1 MVAALSLYKFD
12 TKYANTIVIGEN
24 SMLLPHQTREDI
36 ANAGWHTWLL
46 AFVGIATIG
55 RAALHLWLPDGGAGS
70 IAGIDLT
77 VAGERTVGLF
87 AWAGSTQLVWGIVLA
102 AIALRYRSLATM
114 AFVLLF
120 LENLLQALSQLGPKG
135 GAGTIPPEAFIPVS
149 ATVLYAAVLTFLFFK
164 QHT

>member
-1 MVAALSLYKFD
+1 MAAALTLYDFVI
-12 TKYANTIVIGEN
+12 KYANIIVVGEN
-24 SMLLPHQTREDI
+24 PMLLPHQTREDI

-70 IAGIDLT
+70 IAGMDLT
-77 VAGERTVGLF
+77 VAGERAVGLF

-102 AIALRYRSLATM
+102 MIALHYRSLATL

-120 LENLLQALSQLGPKG
+120 LENLLQVWSQVGPKG

-149 ATVLYAAVLTFLFFK
+149 AAALYGVVLTFLFFK
-164 QHT
+164 QQN